1 MSGGA
6 REGDNFGRTLTAGDF
21 NSDLFEDLAI
31 GVPGEGSGTGA
42 VNVIYGGSDGL
53 AAPGNQIWSQNSD
66 GIAGEGEEGDN
77 FGGALAAGHFNRDGF
92 ADLAIGVFGAVN
104 VIYGGRDGLAA
115 PGNQIWNRDSDGI
128 AVVEGGGLW

>member
-1 MSGGA
+1 MSGGGA

-53 AAPGNQIWSQNSD
+53 AAPGNQIWSPEQRRDCRGGLKS
-66 GIAGEGEEGDN
+66 GDN

-92 ADLAIGVFGAVN
+92 ADLAIGVPAEDIGAINLAGVVN
-104 VIYGGRDGLAA
+104 VIYGGPRRPSG
-115 PGNQIWNRDSDGI
+115 PR
-128 AVVEGGGLW
+128 